1 MAKQPV
7 EVVKPMISG
16 CQLKAFLVLI
26 GRVCVE
32 ANLEAT
38 ETEPADVGWKFFA
51 VEMEAVMGNGVVKAK
66 EWEVAKAT

>member
-1 MAKQPV
+1 M
-7 EVVKPMISG
+7 
-16 CQLKAFLVLI
+16 LI